1 MSASTPRVATNDPQG
16 AGDDVP
22 SPCINVCRLDET
34 TRLCEGC
41 FRTLD
46 EIACWS
52 GYTRAEKFAVR
63 ARVDARQRAA
73 GR

>member
-1 MSASTPRVATNDPQG
+1 MNDPLG

-22 SPCINVCRLDET
+22 SPCVNVCRLDET
-34 TRLCEGC
+34 TRLCVGC

-52 GYTRAEKFAVR
+52 GYTRAEKLAVR
-63 ARVDARQRAA
+63 ARVDARRGAA